1 MGAHLGKRW
10 TFAGGWK
17 VMEAACL
24 YLIHLLT
31 VINGFVVSSVEG
43 EVLHG
48 DWYTEVILTILK
60 ATPSGPGFRYWWLI
74 LGL

>member
-43 EVLHG
+43 EVLQG
-48 DWYTEVILTILK
+48 DLET
-60 ATPSGPGFRYWWLI
+60 GG
-74 LGL
+74 